1 MHHPS
6 GARCLARFLVFVVR
20 GDRRALGAALAT
32 VLVGYAAA
40 VWALGA
46 STIFDYLTR
55 VLPLVTRLYRA
66 SDGNISAWTV
76 GWRVFGGTRS
86 EVLAGVS
93 APPLVQSAQAAAVVS
108 VVLPVLILLAS
119 LISIRKQRSEGIA
132 IGLMICVSVLVSP
145 ISWGHYLIL
154 ATIPAVEVGSWL
166 IRHHLPPRYT
176 NAALLVA
183 MLLLP
188 GNEWTT
194 LALTIAGNTA
204 MPDGTVQIPF
214 ASALLTMGPAVAVAA
229 LAVLLVALPDSPT
242 ESPKREGAVQ
252 GGD

>member
-1 MHHPS
+1 MVSYRVGNRAPAVDAANSPPPCWRHILAEIRPGDARWCSHRVHHPS

-86 EVLAGVS
+86 EVLAGIS
-93 APPLVQSAQAAAVVS
+93 APPLVQSALAAGLVS
-108 VVLPVLILLAS
+108 TALPVLILLAS
-119 LISIRKQRSEGIA
+119 LIAIRKQPSEGTA
-132 IGLMICVSVLVSP
+132 IGLMICVSVLVTRSP
-145 ISWGHYLIL
+145 G
-154 ATIPAVEVGSWL
+154 TITLFSPPSQ
-166 IRHHLPPRYT
+166 PPR
-176 NAALLVA
+176 LS
-183 MLLLP
+183 
-188 GNEWTT
+188 
-194 LALTIAGNTA
+194 AG
-204 MPDGTVQIPF
+204 
-214 ASALLTMGPAVAVAA
+214 
-229 LAVLLVALPDSPT
+229 
-242 ESPKREGAVQ
+242 
-252 GGD
+252 